1 MSRKTQKPKRR
12 NSKTG
17 ISYFWSE
24 GIHNIFL
31 NGFMSFAAVTI
42 ILACLL
48 ITGSIVLISY
58 NVDLNIKNLQ
68 EDSEIML
75 FIDESVTDEQ
85 AVNMKS
91 ELEKIKN
98 VNTVQFQSAEESLD
112 DLRDQLG
119 SDSDILDGY
128 NSDNNFMRNAYR
140 ITLKNLESA
149 EQTSEQIR
157 KIDGVAK
164 VVIQETTMQMLVNVQ
179 NVFRI
184 VSFTLI
190 AALGAISIVII
201 ANTVKL
207 AMFARREEIAI
218 EKMVGATNWFIRWP
232 FVIEGMVLGFIS
244 GGLAA
249 LVEWGIYEKLVQ
261 TVTSAI
267 PQFEMA
273 QFHEFGTALVLIF
286 LGAGIIIGVGGAVLS
301 MRRFLDV

>member
-249 LVEWGIYEKLVQ
+249 LAEWGIYEKLVQ